1 MSPLSFLVD
10 PYADTLEMPVSG
22 DFGGVGA
29 WEHEQIV
36 KHLGA
41 QFQVVREIGRGGMG
55 VVFLARDIA
64 LHRLVAIK
72 VLRYEF
78 TSSEEH
84 RERFRREARM
94 TARLSHSNIVPVHTF
109 GEVPADESDPYDAP
123 LVYIVM
129 KYVHG
134 ESLAERM
141 RRERTLPAAEAQRIL
156 RDLAL
161 ALDSAHRDGVV
172 HRDLKAE
179 NILLERGSGRAM
191 LTDFGVA
198 LQRSLDPVRADA
210 SRAFGT
216 PHYMSPEQAAGE
228 LDIDGRSDLYSV
240 GVLGYYMLTGALP
253 FDGATFEALAAK
265 HIADEHAPLAERCA
279 GRTGGAPKRDRA
291 LPAQGARDRFRTGRE
306 LADALA
312 AAPTAFAG
320 SRRRDC
326 GDVGAVPRSPRRRV
340 GDVRRRNE
348 GDVRV
353 DNDLRFD
360 RRSGAKERAA
370 MIAAFS
376 FAGIVPRG
384 VDWRCA

>member
-1 MSPLSFLVD
+1 
-10 PYADTLEMPVSG
+10 
-22 DFGGVGA
+22 
-29 WEHEQIV
+29 
-36 KHLGA
+36 GA

-78 TSSEEH
+78 TASEDH

-94 TARLSHSNIVPVHTF
+94 TARLNHPSIVPLHSF
-109 GEVPADESDPYDAP
+109 AEVASDSDDAP

-141 RRERTLPAAEAQRIL
+141 RRDRKIPAAEVQRIL

-179 NILLERGSGRAM
+179 NILLEKSSGRAM

-198 LQRSLDPVRADA
+198 LERSLDPVRAESA
-210 SRAFGT
+210 RAFGT

-228 LDIDGRSDLYSV
+228 LDLDGRSDIYSV
-240 GVLGYYMLTGALP
+240 GVLGYYMLSGALP
-253 FDGATFEALAAK
+253 FDGTSFESLAAK
-265 HIADEHAPLAERCA
+265 HIAEQPAPVAAVASHAPQALRNAIERCLV
-279 GRTGGAPKRDRA
+279 KS
-291 LPAQGARDRFRTGRE
+291 RE
-306 LADALA
+306 L
-312 AAPTAFAG
+312 
-320 SRRRDC
+320 
-326 GDVGAVPRSPRRRV
+326 
-340 GDVRRRNE
+340 
-348 GDVRV
+348 
-353 DNDLRFD
+353 RF
-360 RRSGAKERAA
+360 
-370 MIAAFS
+370 
-376 FAGIVPRG
+376 
-384 VDWRCA
+384 

>member
-1 MSPLSFLVD
+1 MSTLSFVVD
-10 PYADTLEMPVSG
+10 RYADTLELPTATLWAPVSAEWER
-22 DFGGVGA
+22 DQVVG
-29 WEHEQIV
+29 
-36 KHLGA
+36 HLGA
-41 QFQVVREIGRGGMG
+41 QFQIVRELGRGGMG

-78 TSSEEH
+78 TGSDEH

-94 TARLSHSNIVPVHTF
+94 TARLSHPNIVPVHSF
-109 GEVPADESDPYDAP
+109 GEVGD

-141 RRERTLPAAEAQRIL
+141 RRDGGVPAAETQRIL

-179 NILLERGSGRAM
+179 NILIERGSGRAM

-198 LQRSLDPVRADA
+198 LLRSLDPVRSDS

-240 GVLGYYMLTGALP
+240 GVLGYYMLSGKLP
-253 FDGATFEALAAK
+253 FDAPTFESLAAR
-265 HIADEHAPLAERCA
+265 HIAEEHRRVAEVAPHAPQVLCEVIE
-279 GRTGGAPKRDRA
+279 RA
-291 LPAQGARDRFRTGRE
+291 LRKERDERWRTARE
-306 LADALA
+306 LAAALS
-312 AAPTAFAG
+312 AAPVN
-320 SRRRDC
+320 RRWYTSAAR
-326 GDVGAVPRSPRRRV
+326 
-340 GDVRRRNE
+340 
-348 GDVRV
+348 
-353 DNDLRFD
+353 
-360 RRSGAKERAA
+360 RAA
-370 MIAAFS
+370 LLFRTHVAAELAIV
-376 FAGIVPRG
+376 AGAMRALG
-384 VDWRCA
+384 RWTML

>member
-1 MSPLSFLVD
+1 MRPKPLLVD
-10 PYADTLEMPVSG
+10 PYGDTLELPISG
-22 DFGGVGA
+22 ELGA
-29 WEHEQIV
+29 LSAQWEHEQIV
-36 KHLGA
+36 RHLSG

-72 VLRYEF
+72 VLRQEF
-78 TSSEEH
+78 ASSEEH

-94 TARLSHSNIVPVHTF
+94 TARLSHSHIVPVHTF
-109 GEVPADESDPYDAP
+109 GELAATDVDGDANQ

-141 RRERTLPAAEAQRIL
+141 RRERSIPAAEVQRIL

-198 LQRSLDPVRADA
+198 LLRSLDPVRAESA
-210 SRAFGT
+210 RAFGT

-228 LDIDGRSDLYSV
+228 LDIDGRSDLYSL
-240 GVLGYYMLTGALP
+240 GVLGYYMLSGDLP
-253 FDGATFEALAAK
+253 FDGHTFEALASK
-265 HIADEHAPLAERCA
+265 HIAESHVQLAELVPS
-279 GRTGGAPKRDRA
+279 APSA
-291 LPAQGARDRFRTGRE
+291 LCETIERSLQKQREMRWRTGRE
-306 LADALA
+306 FADSLARIA
-312 AAPTAFAG
+312 
-320 SRRRDC
+320 
-326 GDVGAVPRSPRRRV
+326 PRRRWF
-340 GDVRRRNE
+340 GARRVAANS
-348 GDVRV
+348 
-353 DNDLRFD
+353 LF
-360 RRSGAKERAA
+360 RARIVA
-370 MIAAFS
+370 ELALIAAALKAVFTLHVS
-376 FAGIVPRG
+376 S
-384 VDWRCA
+384 

>member
-22 DFGGVGA
+22 GLDVVSAA

-41 QFQVVREIGRGGMG
+41 QFQIVREIGRGGMG

-94 TARLSHSNIVPVHTF
+94 TARLSHPNIVPVHTF
-109 GEVPADESDPYDAP
+109 GEAVPDETDPYGAP

-129 KYVHG
+129 KYVDG

-141 RRERTLPAAEAQRIL
+141 RRGRGLSAAEVQHIL

-198 LQRSLDPVRADA
+198 LQRSLDPVRAD
-210 SRAFGT
+210 SSCAFGT

-240 GVLGYYMLTGALP
+240 GVLGYYMLTGSLP

-265 HIADEHAPLAERCA
+265 HIAEQHAPLADRAPDAPAVLRDAIERCLL
-279 GRTGGAPKRDRA
+279 K
-291 LPAQGARDRFRTGRE
+291 AREDRFRTGRE
-306 LADALA
+306 LADALGA
-312 AAPTAFAG
+312 MRKT
-320 SRRRDC
+320 RRWFR
-326 GDVGAVPRSPRRRV
+326 GARTSPATTVFRARLLTELAMF
-340 GDVRRRNE
+340 G
-348 GDVRV
+348 
-353 DNDLRFD
+353 
-360 RRSGAKERAA
+360 AA
-370 MIAAFS
+370 MKAIFKWTM
-376 FAGIVPRG
+376 I
-384 VDWRCA
+384 

>member
-1 MSPLSFLVD
+1 MSPSSFLVD
-10 PYADTLEMPVSG
+10 PYADTLELPISG
-22 DFGGVGA
+22 ELGPTPA
-29 WEHEQIV
+29 EWEREQIV
-36 KHLGA
+36 KYLGA

-78 TSSEEH
+78 TSSDEH
-84 RERFRREARM
+84 RERFRREARL
-94 TARLSHSNIVPVHTF
+94 TARLSHPNIVPVHTF
-109 GEVPADESDPYDAP
+109 GEVGADAGDAP

-141 RRERTLPAAEAQRIL
+141 RREQRLPAAEVQRVL

-179 NILLERGSGRAM
+179 NILIERGSGRAM

-198 LQRSLDPVRADA
+198 LLRSLDPIHADA

-228 LDIDGRSDLYSV
+228 LDIDGRSDLYSL
-240 GVLGYYMLTGALP
+240 GVLGYYMLSGALP
-253 FDGATFEALAAK
+253 FDGRTFEVLAAR
-265 HIADEHAPLAERCA
+265 HIGDEHAPLAKLVPNASPALCAAIERCML
-279 GRTGGAPKRDRA
+279 KQRDERW
-291 LPAQGARDRFRTGRE
+291 RNGRE
-306 LADALA
+306 LADAIRTSAVKRRWFRGASHTTRSLFRARAMTELA
-312 AAPTAFAG
+312 MFG
-320 SRRRDC
+320 
-326 GDVGAVPRSPRRRV
+326 
-340 GDVRRRNE
+340 
-348 GDVRV
+348 
-353 DNDLRFD
+353 
-360 RRSGAKERAA
+360 AA
-370 MIAAFS
+370 MKAVFKWTMI
-376 FAGIVPRG
+376 
-384 VDWRCA
+384 